1 MILRESAFVDV
12 AFVLEKHI
20 VPAKSGGCLLA
31 VCTNM
36 NMIVDVDGLFIPIAP
51 PLKLTEAEPRS
62 SRVAG
67 QGGAAQM

>member
-20 VPAKSGGCLLA
+20 VPAKSGGCLLT

-36 NMIVDVDGLFIPIAP
+36 NMIVHTDSVTYWQP
-51 PLKLTEAEPRS
+51 
-62 SRVAG
+62 
-67 QGGAAQM
+67 